1 LNDAVCFVLRI
12 SRPTRGGFLPRRRQP
27 ALGFGPW
34 MKGCLAQS
42 AGRALIR
49 RTPRR
54 RFFFQVSIAVLLD
67 GFHEANKAMRAGQ
80 ALEAIRAKQAARQM
94 DNPLDPLLLRLSKDF
109 VDEADLSRRLR
120 ELFRVS

>member
-1 LNDAVCFVLRI
+1 
-12 SRPTRGGFLPRRRQP
+12 
-27 ALGFGPW
+27 
-34 MKGCLAQS
+34 M
-42 AGRALIR
+42 IR